1 MEIRK
6 VLTTGVAMFAM
17 LFGAGNVVF
26 PLMVGRDTGHQLLF
40 GLAGFIITAVFV
52 PLMGLFST
60 MLSHGDYKGLLAPL
74 GKIPTF
80 FITIICMI
88 LIGPFAITPRCI
100 TLSYAAIK
108 EQLPS
113 LSLVSFSILCAVIIF
128 FCTIKNSF
136 VMDLLG
142 KFLGPLK
149 IILLTTII
157 AKGLFAPVMALPIV
171 MTKTE
176 AFSKGLFSGYGTC
189 DLLATIFLSGLILS
203 GLRRGMDSEKQKDP
217 RYIIKWGLQAMM
229 IGGVLLGLVYAGFC
243 IIAGSFGQQ
252 LATRDSADLFASLA
266 VLVLGEKGGL
276 LANATIAISCLT
288 TAIALTAVFAMYL
301 HKDLSGG
308 RLNYPIALL
317 ITILITAF
325 VTTFGFSGIMSAIG
339 PIIKIIYPILII
351 YTLFNIVRKLWK
363 IERHEPVSL
372 VMVQESS
379 DWEE

>member
-1 MEIRK
+1 METRK
-6 VLTTGVAMFAM
+6 VLTTGFAMFAM

-40 GLAGFIITAVFV
+40 GLAGFLITAVAV

-60 MLSHGDYKGLLAPL
+60 MLSHGDYKCLLAPL
-74 GKIPTF
+74 GKIPAF
-80 FITIICMI
+80 LITSICMI
-88 LIGPFAITPRCI
+88 LLGPFAITPRCI
-100 TLSYAAIK
+100 ALSYAAVK
-108 EQLPS
+108 EHTPALN
-113 LSLVSFSILCAVIIF
+113 LVSFSIICAVIIF

-136 VMDLLG
+136 VIDLLG

-157 AKGLFAPVMALPIV
+157 VKGLFAPVVALPVV
-171 MTKTE
+171 MTKAE

-203 GLRRGMDSEKQKDP
+203 GLRRGMHPDKQKDSQ
-217 RYIIKWGLQAMM
+217 YIIKWGLQSMM
-229 IGGVLLGLVYAGFC
+229 VGGLLLGLVYAGFC

-252 LATRDSADLFASLA
+252 LAAHESADLFASLA

-276 LANATIAISCLT
+276 LANAAIAISCLT

-308 RLNYPIALL
+308 RLNYPTALI
-317 ITILITAF
+317 ITVLITAF
-325 VTTFGFSGIMSAIG
+325 VTTFGFSGIMSTVG
-339 PIIKIIYPILII
+339 PIIKIIYPILIV
-351 YTLFNIVRKLWK
+351 YTLFNMVRKLWK
-363 IERHEPVSL
+363 IEHHEPVSL
-372 VMVQESS
+372 AMVQESS